1 MPEQFL
7 LVVALLRIILL
18 DNDSHNLQKK
28 AQPSLIAPSFALE
41 FVLFSNLSS
50 QELRQYFQLPLN
62 LEKAQFVAKHILFL
76 IVILFDHD
84 L

>member
-7 LVVALLRIILL
+7 LVVVLLRIILL

-28 AQPSLIAPSFALE
+28 VQPSLIIPLFALE

-50 QELRQYFQLPLN
+50 QELKQYFLLRLN

-76 IVILFDHD
+76 IVILFDHG

>member
-7 LVVALLRIILL
+7 LVVVLLQIILL
-18 DNDSHNLQKK
+18 DNDSRNLQKK
-28 AQPSLIAPSFALE
+28 AQPSLITPSFALE

-50 QELRQYFQLPLN
+50 QELKQYFLLRLN
-62 LEKAQFVAKHILFL
+62 LEKAQFVAKHIQFL
-76 IVILFDHD
+76 IVILFDHG